1 MSRWKKNLILVWI
14 SQFLSLCGFSLALPF
29 APYFIQELGVAEP
42 KAVKFFAA
50 LSVSATGISLAFMAP
65 IWGMLADR
73 YGRKTMMLRANFC
86 AVVVLSLM
94 AFSVNVYMFVAL
106 RFVQGMFTGTIN
118 AAQTFIAGSTPEDR
132 QGVALGSLS
141 AAVFSGLLVGPLA
154 GGFLADALG
163 YRLTFGVSG
172 LLLLVSGVVVLLA
185 VKEEFVRPEK
195 QPRRAVSWK
204 ERIAGLGPGAP
215 ILILLLFMAAA
226 RSFDR
231 PILPLYVQEI
241 HGRLAGASRWTG
253 ALNGT
258 AAVGATL
265 SGLLLGRLADR
276 VAPPLIGKLSA
287 LGAGVFMIIMG
298 AFPTFTIIFPARFFL
313 AFCAGGLDPVFQVW
327 LSRVTH
333 ESKRGTIFGWG
344 VSFKAVGMAVSP
356 LLSGTIAMHRGI
368 PMVYFVAPVL
378 FWFLVPLIHVIS
390 HSVVSLSRRAAT

>member
-1 MSRWKKNLILVWI
+1 MSKWKKNLILVWI

-29 APYFIQELGVAEP
+29 APYFIQELGIADP
-42 KAVKFFAA
+42 SRVKFYAA
-50 LSVSATGISLAFMAP
+50 LSASVTAVSLAFMAP
-65 IWGMLADR
+65 VWGVLADR
-73 YGRKTMMLRANFC
+73 YGRKAMMLRANFA
-86 AVVVLSLM
+86 AVGVLTLM
-94 AFSVNVYMFVAL
+94 AFSVNVQMFIAL
-106 RFVQGMFTGTIN
+106 RFLQGMFTGTIN

-141 AAVFSGLLVGPLA
+141 AAVFSGLLVGPLV
-154 GGFLADALG
+154 GGFMADAIG

-172 LLLLVSGVVVLLA
+172 ILLFVAGLVVLLA
-185 VKEEFVRPEK
+185 VKEEFVRPAK
-195 QPRRAVSWK
+195 SAPGPLSWK

-215 ILILLLFMAAA
+215 ILVLLFFMAAA

-241 HGRLAGASRWTG
+241 HGRLAGAARWTG
-253 ALNGT
+253 ALNGM

-265 SGLLLGRLADR
+265 SGLLLGRLSDR
-276 VAPPLIGKLSA
+276 IAPPLIGKLSA
-287 LGAGVFMIIMG
+287 LGAGVFMVLMG
-298 AFPTFTIIFPARFFL
+298 VYPSFAVIFPARFFL

-344 VSFKAVGMAVSP
+344 VSFKAAGMALSP
-356 LLSGTIAMHRGI
+356 LLSGWIAVHLSI

-378 FWFLVPLIHVIS
+378 FWFLLPLIHVVS
-390 HSVVSLSRRAAT
+390 RSVVSLSRRTTI